1 MVLRCHRCWGAHAT
15 CKMVRGARS
24 AQRGFRSGRP
34 AVRESTKRCSGRLP
48 CRKPSD
54 ASTRRFRAAPR
65 RATHMR
71 RPGRC
76 VTPAPRV
83 RAPAACRKAAHEST
97 NLSCGRGG
105 ARLRVQRAAHRF
117 CDAGDAAGHM
127 RCAGACGERRVQ
139 VAACRAA
146 WLVRTSLHTDLR
158 CGGALRSVVTTVKRA
173 VHRFRDAGDAV
184 GHMRRA
190 GTRGERRVQVAA
202 CRAAWLVRTS
212 LHTDPL
218 RSAVPRRAVSTLK

>member
-1 MVLRCHRCWGAHAT
+1 MVLRYHRCWGAHAT

-71 RPGRC
+71 RPERC

-83 RAPAACRKAAHEST
+83 IAPAACWTAAHDST

-105 ARLRVQRAAHRF
+105 ARLRVQRAVHRF

-127 RCAGACGERRVQ
+127 RRAGACGERRVRLT
-139 VAACRAA
+139 ARRTA
-146 WLVRTSLHTDLR
+146 WLVRTSRLSLT
-158 CGGALRSVVTTVKRA
+158 
-173 VHRFRDAGDAV
+173 
-184 GHMRRA
+184 RRYA
-190 GTRGERRVQVAA
+190 RG
-202 CRAAWLVRTS
+202 S
-212 LHTDPL
+212 
-218 RSAVPRRAVSTLK
+218 SISTLLTAPRPLFDAEFDGEPYDTFMRHYIHIIQLVSVTAVLCFALSPTST

>member
-1 MVLRCHRCWGAHAT
+1 MHKGVRRLRCAQEGSWNALAAARDSVNGLATAAATTQRSGGCEDVVLRCHRCWGAHPT
-15 CKMVRGARS
+15 CKMVRCARS
-24 AQRGFRSGRP
+24 AQLGFRSGRT

-54 ASTRRFRAAPR
+54 ALTRRFRAASR

-83 RAPAACRKAAHEST
+83 IAPAACWTAAHDST

-117 CDAGDAAGHM
+117 CDAGGAVGHM
-127 RCAGACGERRVQ
+127 RRAGACGERRV
-139 VAACRAA
+139 
-146 WLVRTSLHTDLR
+146 
-158 CGGALRSVVTTVKRA
+158 
-173 VHRFRDAGDAV
+173 
-184 GHMRRA
+184 
-190 GTRGERRVQVAA
+190 
-202 CRAAWLVRTS
+202 
-212 LHTDPL
+212 
-218 RSAVPRRAVSTLK
+218 

>member
-1 MVLRCHRCWGAHAT
+1 MRIFRASAAHPMHTGVSRVRCAQERSCNALVAARDSANGLATAAATMLRSGGYEDVVLRCHRCWGAHAT

-83 RAPAACRKAAHEST
+83 RAPAACWTAAHDST

-105 ARLRVQRAAHRF
+105 ARLRVQRAVHRF

-146 WLVRTSLHTDLR
+146 WLVRTSLHTD
-158 CGGALRSVVTTVKRA
+158 
-173 VHRFRDAGDAV
+173 
-184 GHMRRA
+184 
-190 GTRGERRVQVAA
+190 
-202 CRAAWLVRTS
+202 
-212 LHTDPL
+212 PL

>member
-1 MVLRCHRCWGAHAT
+1 MRIFRASAAHPMHTGVSRVRCAQERSCNALVAARDSANGLATAAATMLRSGGYEDVVLRCHRCWGAHAT

-83 RAPAACRKAAHEST
+83 RAPAACWTAAHDST

-105 ARLRVQRAAHRF
+105 ARLRVQRAVHRF

-158 CGGALRSVVTTVKRA
+158 CGGALRSVVTT
-173 VHRFRDAGDAV
+173 
-184 GHMRRA
+184 
-190 GTRGERRVQVAA
+190 
-202 CRAAWLVRTS
+202 
-212 LHTDPL
+212 
-218 RSAVPRRAVSTLK
+218 LK